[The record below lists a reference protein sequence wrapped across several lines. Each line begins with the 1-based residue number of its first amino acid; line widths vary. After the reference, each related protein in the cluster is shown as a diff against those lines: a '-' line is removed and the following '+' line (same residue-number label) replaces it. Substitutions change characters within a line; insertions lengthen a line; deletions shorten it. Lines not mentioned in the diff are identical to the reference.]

1 MKNVSKL
8 LEKKNQH
15 SLLCPFCKEIITFEL
30 TTEEIEKR
38 LQGGLAAIKL
48 QSHGAPPHS
57 LTIYLD
63 KEGKI
68 RGAYPEIE
76 KVEQKINRQF
86 NYIIDASCE
95 ISPKEA
101 EVLGI
106 EVLPYHVVINGKERK
121 AYNEE
126 IFFADV
132 FNLLNSNKKI
142 GSDPVSVEAFLR
154 SYQKLDKNKPTIVL
168 TMSRKYSEG
177 NNNALKAKKMIGKEE
192 PTFAQNIRIL
202 NSKSVG
208 PVLKFMLKTIL
219 EMDEKGQTLEEII
232 EYINLV
238 SNKHRSYVY
247 LDTLRYLRKSN
258 RISGPAA
265 FFGNLLGIK
274 PIIIENLECQGDLHS
289 VKNVRSKEEGMNEII
304 ALIKKQFRGQE
315 LAGIVFQGTS
325 EEEAQQFRELLK
337 AELAINEK
345 DFPIDFIGTA
355 IGMHMGFECLG
366 VALFPKK

>member
-1 MKNVSKL
+1 MS
-8 LEKKNQH
+8 EKKNNR
-15 SLLCPFCKEIITFEL
+15 SLLCPFCKKIISFEL
-30 TTEEIEKR
+30 TVEEIEKR
-38 LQGGLAAIKL
+38 LQGGLASIKIK
-48 QSHGAPPHS
+48 SHGDPPHS
-57 LTIYLD
+57 LTIYID

-76 KVEQKINRQF
+76 KVEQKVDRQF

-101 EVLGI
+101 QILGI
-106 EVLPYHVVINGKERK
+106 EVLPYHVVIDRKERK
-121 AYNEE
+121 AYNQE

-132 FNLLNSNKKI
+132 FDLLDSNKKI

-154 SYQKLDKNKPTIVL
+154 AYKNFDKNKPTIVL
-168 TMSRKYSEG
+168 TMSKKYSQG
-177 NNNALKAKKMIGKEE
+177 NNNALKAKKILAKEE
-192 PTFAQNIRIL
+192 PAFARNIRIL

-208 PVLKFMLKTIL
+208 PVLKFILKTIL
-219 EMDEKGQTLEEII
+219 EMDEQGRTLEEII
-232 EYINLV
+232 GYINFV

-247 LDTLRYLRKSN
+247 LDTLKYLRKSN

-274 PIIIENLECQGDLHS
+274 PIIIENLESQGDLHS
-289 VKNVRSKEEGMNEII
+289 VKNVRSKEEGMHEII
-304 ALIKKQFRGQE
+304 ALIKKQFGRQE

-325 EEEAQQFRELLK
+325 EEEAKQFRELLED
-337 AELAINEK
+337 ELAIDEK